1 MHDAGGAPQ
10 KMAVVTTSLHAVMQF
25 LKSGHYLG
33 CLPDAYLRAMREPDI
48 KIVPFRREIW
58 SFPSGALYHASV
70 RNFAP
75 ISALVEALRA
85 LSRENPRNAKP
96 SRL

>member
-1 MHDAGGAPQ
+1 MP
-10 KMAVVTTSLHAVMQF
+10 
-25 LKSGHYLG
+25 
-33 CLPDAYLRAMREPDI
+33 EPDI

-75 ISALVEALRA
+75 ISALVDALRE
-85 LSRENPRNAKP
+85 LSPDTQRRH
-96 SRL
+96 RGVG